1 MNGKRKKPGRVWAI
15 ITALALLVQMLA
27 PAAAHAAET
36 YTDPDGNTYTYVIG
50 GDGKAT
56 ITDFTLEDPGL
67 PDITIPEAFNGH
79 PVTKIGTRAFYG
91 NGLASVVIPG
101 SVQIIAQEAFASNY
115 ISMLVIPSGV
125 TSIES
130 MAFAENDIASLEIP
144 GNVTS
149 IGTYAFSTNI
159 LTSLSIRD
167 GVAEIGAAAFEN
179 NRLTSVTI
187 PASVTSIGQ
196 GAFFTN
202 QLTDVTI
209 YNSTAA
215 IDDDVFD
222 NNQSS
227 PEDLTIHGYTGSTAQ
242 TYADAKG
249 HAFAALGGGG
259 GDFGGG
265 AGTPEDPYIISSEA
279 HLQEMAAKVNDAVTN
294 AVYGSA
300 YYVQT
305 ADITMTP
312 PAPDGSNHTPI
323 GTAACKFSG
332 YFDGQNKTISGLV
345 FKHSVTAGENFG
357 LFGYVGTGGV
367 VRNTLVT
374 SSSMEGNFNV
384 GGIVGYNEGIITACS
399 FDGSVKG
406 HSSRVGG
413 IAGDNAGEISNSGF
427 SGSVSSP
434 SFAVGGIAGYNGGTV
449 ETVSFAGSVTGL
461 WFVGGIVG
469 ANGGEINSGNND
481 GDVTGSRYAIGGVA
495 GTNQPTGIIRNSG
508 NSGNV
513 YGPDVVGGVSGEN
526 EGLIEYSHN
535 KGNVSGL
542 NDPYSGTGGIAG
554 GSWAGTI
561 QYCYNLGTVSGK
573 EYVGGLVGESGADI
587 EYSYNLGN
595 VIGTDFVGGLVGSSY
610 DGSITRSYAV
620 GAVTGTGIN
629 LGGLVGKITDTTIT
643 SSYYDSETTG
653 RSDTGK
659 GEPKTTAEMK
669 TQATFAGWDFTNT
682 WAIVN
687 TATHWSYPH
696 LRWYGFNETEAPG
709 YSLKPQGGG
718 GYSEY
723 EGADGNTYYFVDNGD
738 GTATITGLDDSGD
751 YSTDITI
758 PDTVDGLEITKIG
771 DNAFMGIGLTK
782 VTIPASV
789 TEIGASAFEGNL
801 LTGVTIPSGVTNIGD
816 STFNSNHISSAIIL
830 SGSLSIGADAF
841 AGNQD
846 VSGNLRIYGY
856 TGSGAQTYADS
867 DGHTFAALDPTG
879 GGIVTG
885 GDGNIYIYTANDD
898 GVTATIAGFA
908 GGGSSDIEIPGIVN
922 GLAVTRIGE
931 AAFRNKAITGVII
944 PEGVTEIGDK
954 AFIGYD
960 DDEEDYI
967 YRSSQWDP
975 TNRLASVT
983 IPASVAS
990 IGEKAFSAQGYFDED
1005 GYYINTLTE
1014 AVFEGGEN
1022 SGLETIG
1029 DSAFRYNA
1037 LESVTIPQNVQSI
1050 EELAFASQYNN
1061 DYEQSPTLTDVTIES
1076 STAVIGDNVFDYNQ
1090 SDPADLI
1097 IYGYAGSTAEAY
1109 ATDKGHTFAAIATP
1123 AGDGS
1128 ENDPYLVSSA
1138 ANLVWMSLTNNANN
1152 GFEDKYFKQTA
1163 YIDMSGI
1170 SNFIPIGDLSN
1181 AFMGHYDGHGHK
1193 IINLTVDVTTEM
1205 AGLFGVIG
1213 ITGEVKGL
1221 TLENVSINI
1230 ASNGDASA
1238 GGIAGANMGK
1248 ISGCHIK
1255 VSGGADSSISAGGTR
1270 SVFIGGIAGFNMG
1283 SISQSSNAAEIR
1295 LLSGAD
1301 GITGGIAGGDDSGS
1315 IDNCFNT
1322 GKINNAGGNYTILAS
1337 GGILGRSLSTTGI
1350 TASYCIST
1358 AEISVADSGTSI
1370 SIVGGIQGLTNT
1382 DNIESCFFLAGTA
1395 AAGYNI
1401 LAGDMQFAPSS
1412 VGAAAKTLAEL
1423 KTPSTFTGWDI
1434 DVWVLASGSLPRLK
1448 SQTLA
1453 HTVEPDGDGTESS
1466 PYLIASAGNLVWMS
1480 EENEAAEGFAG
1491 EYFRL
1496 TEDIDLST
1504 VSNYQPIGDDS
1515 SPFKGKFD
1523 GNDHTISNLK
1533 IGDSEDPASF
1543 SYTGLFGYVYQGEIK
1558 GLTLEDVEIYCASSH
1573 AGGLVGRIAGGLI
1586 SNVRVNGAITN
1597 TSSGGS
1603 AGGLIGTIGMENSAG
1618 ETKVED
1624 CSSDIE
1630 VVSAGD
1636 AGGFVGRVESEE
1648 VTIDTCVSTGN
1659 VAGGDNAKTGGFAG
1673 GNFGTIL
1680 NSSAS
1685 GNVTGGNGH
1694 FTFAGG
1700 FAGENGGMPLTIKN
1714 SFARGNV
1721 TGGDNAKVGGF
1732 VGFNSKRVLNAYATG
1747 NVTGGT
1753 NAVLGGFA
1761 AENWDEGELINTYH
1775 NSTVFTDAVGQGEG
1789 KRTFSAGITQA
1800 NMTAATNQPGA
1811 LVDILNANRG
1821 SNSDW
1826 LQWTIMP
1833 GANDNYPV
1841 FGSSAPSTPA
1851 TGSGSE
1857 PTSAPTPGI
1866 PIMVNGQT
1874 QQQAAIA
1881 STQNQDGKTV
1891 TIVTLDT
1898 HKTVTLVNANTIGST
1913 VTIPINNA
1921 AADVV
1926 VGQLSGDL
1934 VKAMESREAV
1944 IEIKTNNA
1952 SYTMPAQQ
1960 INIEAVLAQLG
1971 QDVKLSD
1978 VKLNIEIAK
1987 TTGEMARIVE
1997 DTASKGNFTI
2007 VVPPLSFTVK
2017 ATYGDKTLDVSKFN
2031 SYVERTLA
2039 IPDGVDPSKI
2049 TTGIVVEPDGTVRH
2063 VPTQI
2068 IVIDGKYYAKINSLT
2083 NSTYSVIWNPMEFSD
2098 VENHWAKE
2106 AVNDMGSRM
2115 VVSGVGNDMFAP
2127 DRDITRAEFAAIIV
2141 RALGLKPG
2149 TGGNPFADVSNT
2161 AWYCDYIKTAVE
2173 YKIISGYGDGK
2184 FGPSDKITRE
2194 QAMSMAARAMNI
2206 TGLKVQFADGE
2217 MDKLHASF
2225 GDAANSADYAK
2236 NSIAACV
2243 KTGIVSGRNGNMIAP
2258 KDNITRAEVAVI
2270 LQRLLQKSGLI

>member
-1 MNGKRKKPGRVWAI
+1 MNGKRKNLRRFWAVFI
-15 ITALALLVQMLA
+15 ALALVVQMLA
-27 PAAAHAAET
+27 PAAAYASET
-36 YTDPDGNTYTYVIG
+36 YTDSDGNTYTYVIG
-50 GDGKAT
+50 GDGKVT
-56 ITDFTLEDPGL
+56 ITDFTLEDPSL
-67 PDITIPEAFNGH
+67 PDITIPDAFNGH
-79 PVTKIGTRAFYG
+79 PVTKIGAEAFYG
-91 NGLASVVIPG
+91 KGLASVVIPG
-101 SVQIIAQEAFASNY
+101 SVQIIGQEAFASNY

-130 MAFAENDIASLEIP
+130 MAFAENDIESLEIP

-167 GVAEIGAAAFEN
+167 GVAEIGAWAFECN
-179 NRLTSVTI
+179 LLTSVTI

-196 GAFFTN
+196 GAFFSN

-209 YNSTAA
+209 YNSTAN
-215 IDDDVFD
+215 IGDDVFND
-222 NNQSS
+222 NQSS

-242 TYADAKG
+242 SYADAKG
-249 HAFAALGGGG
+249 HSFTALG
-259 GDFGGG
+259 
-265 AGTPEDPYIISSEA
+265 
-279 HLQEMAAKVNDAVTN
+279 
-294 AVYGSA
+294 
-300 YYVQT
+300 
-305 ADITMTP
+305 
-312 PAPDGSNHTPI
+312 
-323 GTAACKFSG
+323 
-332 YFDGQNKTISGLV
+332 
-345 FKHSVTAGENFG
+345 
-357 LFGYVGTGGV
+357 
-367 VRNTLVT
+367 
-374 SSSMEGNFNV
+374 
-384 GGIVGYNEGIITACS
+384 
-399 FDGSVKG
+399 
-406 HSSRVGG
+406 
-413 IAGDNAGEISNSGF
+413 
-427 SGSVSSP
+427 
-434 SFAVGGIAGYNGGTV
+434 
-449 ETVSFAGSVTGL
+449 
-461 WFVGGIVG
+461 
-469 ANGGEINSGNND
+469 
-481 GDVTGSRYAIGGVA
+481 
-495 GTNQPTGIIRNSG
+495 
-508 NSGNV
+508 
-513 YGPDVVGGVSGEN
+513 
-526 EGLIEYSHN
+526 
-535 KGNVSGL
+535 
-542 NDPYSGTGGIAG
+542 
-554 GSWAGTI
+554 
-561 QYCYNLGTVSGK
+561 
-573 EYVGGLVGESGADI
+573 
-587 EYSYNLGN
+587 
-595 VIGTDFVGGLVGSSY
+595 
-610 DGSITRSYAV
+610 
-620 GAVTGTGIN
+620 
-629 LGGLVGKITDTTIT
+629 
-643 SSYYDSETTG
+643 
-653 RSDTGK
+653 
-659 GEPKTTAEMK
+659 
-669 TQATFAGWDFTNT
+669 
-682 WAIVN
+682 
-687 TATHWSYPH
+687 
-696 LRWYGFNETEAPG
+696 
-709 YSLKPQGGG
+709 GGG

-751 YSTDITI
+751 YSTDIII
-758 PDTVDGLEITKIG
+758 PDTVDGLTVTKIG
-771 DNAFMGIGLTK
+771 DNAFMDCGLAK

-801 LTGVTIPSGVTNIGD
+801 LTSVTIPAGVTNVGD
-816 STFNSNHISSAIIL
+816 SAFNSNHISSAIIL

-846 VSGNLRIYGY
+846 
-856 TGSGAQTYADS
+856 
-867 DGHTFAALDPTG
+867 
-879 GGIVTG
+879 
-885 GDGNIYIYTANDD
+885 
-898 GVTATIAGFA
+898 
-908 GGGSSDIEIPGIVN
+908 
-922 GLAVTRIGE
+922 
-931 AAFRNKAITGVII
+931 
-944 PEGVTEIGDK
+944 
-954 AFIGYD
+954 
-960 DDEEDYI
+960 
-967 YRSSQWDP
+967 
-975 TNRLASVT
+975 
-983 IPASVAS
+983 PAS
-990 IGEKAFSAQGYFDED
+990 D
-1005 GYYINTLTE
+1005 LTI
-1014 AVFEGGEN
+1014 F
-1022 SGLETIG
+1022 
-1029 DSAFRYNA
+1029 
-1037 LESVTIPQNVQSI
+1037 
-1050 EELAFASQYNN
+1050 
-1061 DYEQSPTLTDVTIES
+1061 
-1076 STAVIGDNVFDYNQ
+1076 
-1090 SDPADLI
+1090 
-1097 IYGYAGSTAEAY
+1097 GYAGSAAQTHANAG
-1109 ATDKGHTFAAIATP
+1109 GHTFAAIAAP

-1138 ANLVWMSLTNNANN
+1138 ANLVWMSLTSNANN

-1181 AFMGHYDGHGHK
+1181 NFMGHYDGHGHK

-1255 VSGGADSSISAGGTR
+1255 VSGGADSSISAGGTG

-1301 GITGGIAGGDDSGS
+1301 SITGGIAGGDDGGS

-1337 GGILGRSLSTTGI
+1337 GGILGWSLSTTGI

-1358 AEISVADSGTSI
+1358 GEISVADSGI
-1370 SIVGGIQGLTNT
+1370 SIVGGIQGLTNA
-1382 DNIESCFFLAGTA
+1382 DNIENCFFLAGTA

-1401 LAGDMQFAPSS
+1401 LAGDMQFVPSS

-1423 KTPSTFTGWDI
+1423 KTPSIFTGWDTEI
-1434 DVWVLASGSLPRLK
+1434 WVLAPGSLPRLK

-1480 EENEAAEGFAG
+1480 EENEAADGFEGKHFK
-1491 EYFRL
+1491 L

-1504 VSNYQPIGDDS
+1504 VLGYKPIGNVFS
-1515 SPFKGKFD
+1515 AFKGKFD
-1523 GNDHTISNLK
+1523 GNDHTISNLR
-1533 IGDSEDPASF
+1533 IGDSGIPASF

-1558 GLTLEDVEIYCASSH
+1558 DLTLEDVEIYCVSSH

-1586 SNVRVNGAITN
+1586 SNIRVNGAITN

-1624 CSSDIE
+1624 CSSDVE

-1648 VTIDTCVSTGN
+1648 AIIDTCVATGN
-1659 VAGGDNAKTGGFAG
+1659 VTGGDNGKIGGFVG
-1673 GNFGTIL
+1673 SNMGTIL

-1685 GNVTGGNGH
+1685 GDATGGNGGLTH
-1694 FTFAGG
+1694 VGG
-1700 FAGENGGMPLTIKN
+1700 FAGENGGLPLTIKN

-1721 TGGDNAKVGGF
+1721 TGGDYAVVGGF
-1732 VGFNSKRVLNAYATG
+1732 VGFNDKLILNAYATG

-1753 NAVLGGFA
+1753 GATLGGFA
-1761 AENWDEGELINTYH
+1761 VANWFAGELTNTYH
-1775 NSTVFTDAVGQGEG
+1775 NSTAFTEAVVLNKG
-1789 KRTFSAGITQA
+1789 KRTSSAGITQA
-1800 NMTAATNQPGA
+1800 NMTAAANQPGA

-1851 TGSGSE
+1851 PGSGSGSK
-1857 PTSAPTPGI
+1857 PTPAPTPGI

-1891 TIVTLDT
+1891 TIITLDT

-1952 SYTMPAQQ
+1952 SYTLPAQQ

-2031 SYVERTLA
+2031 SYVERTVA

-2098 VENHWAKE
+2098 VESHWAKE
-2106 AVNDMGSRM
+2106 AVNDMGSRLI
-2115 VVSGVGNDMFAP
+2115 VSGVGNGNFVP
-2127 DRDITRAEFAAIIV
+2127 NKDITRAEFAAIIV

-2173 YKIISGYGDGK
+2173 YKIISGYGDSK

-2194 QAMSMAARAMNI
+2194 QAMSMVARVMSI
-2206 TGLKVQFADGE
+2206 TGLKVQFVDGE
-2217 MDKLHASF
+2217 MDKLLAGF
-2225 GDAANSADYAK
+2225 GDAAKSADYAK

>member
-1 MNGKRKKPGRVWAI
+1 MNGKRKNLRRFWAVFV
-15 ITALALLVQMLA
+15 ALALVVQMLA
-27 PAAAHAAET
+27 PAAAYAAGT
-36 YTDPDGNTYTYVIG
+36 YTDPDGNVYTYIID

-79 PVTKIGTRAFYG
+79 PVTKIGTHAFYG

-101 SVQIIAQEAFASNY
+101 SVQIIGQEAFASNY

-130 MAFAENDIASLEIP
+130 MAFAENDIVSLEIP
-144 GNVTS
+144 GNVAS

-159 LTSLSIRD
+159 LTSLTIRD
-167 GVAEIGAAAFEN
+167 GVAEIGAWAFECN
-179 NRLTSVTI
+179 LLTSVTI

-202 QLTDVTI
+202 QLTDATI
-209 YNSTAA
+209 YNSTAN
-215 IDDDVFD
+215 IGDNVFND
-222 NNQSS
+222 NQLN

-242 TYADAKG
+242 SYADAKG
-249 HAFAALGGGG
+249 HSFTALGGGS

-265 AGTPEDPYIISSEA
+265 TGAALDPYIILSEA
-279 HLQEMAAKVNDAVTN
+279 HLQEMAAKVNDPTTN
-294 AVYGSA
+294 AAYGPA
-300 YYVQT
+300 YYMLT
-305 ADITMTP
+305 ANITMTP
-312 PAPDGSNHTPI
+312 PAPDESNHTPI
-323 GTAACKFSG
+323 GTADNPFTG
-332 YFDGQNKTISGLV
+332 YFDGRDYTISGLV

-374 SSSMEGNFNV
+374 SSSIEGNLHV
-384 GGIVGYNEGIITACS
+384 GGMAGYNAGMITGCS

-406 HSSRVGG
+406 YASNVGG
-413 IAGDNAGEISNSGF
+413 IAGRNAGEVSNSGF

-434 SFAVGGIAGYNGGTV
+434 SFAVGGIAGYNAGTV

-461 WFVGGIVG
+461 RFVGGIAG
-469 ANGGEINSGNND
+469 DNSGEINSGNND
-481 GDVTGSRYAIGGVA
+481 GDVTGSNYAFGGVA
-495 GTNQPTGIIRNSG
+495 GRNQPVGIIRNSG
-508 NSGNV
+508 NYGAV
-513 YGPDVVGGVSGEN
+513 HGPDTVGGVAGEN
-526 EGLIEYSHN
+526 NGLIEYSHN

-542 NDPYSGTGGIAG
+542 DSHNDFVGGIAG
-554 GSWAGTI
+554 GSYGGTI
-561 QYCYNLGTVSGK
+561 QYCYNQGAVSG
-573 EYVGGLVGESGADI
+573 ESYVGGLAGENGVEITDSF
-587 EYSYNLGN
+587 NLGAVTGVN
-595 VIGTDFVGGLVGSSY
+595 YVGGLAGGSY

-620 GAVTGTGIN
+620 GAVTGTN
-629 LGGLVGKITDTTIT
+629 HVGGLVGVNWNDATAIT
-643 SSYYDSETTG
+643 SSHYDSETTG

-669 TQATFAGWDFTNT
+669 TQATFADWDFADT

-687 TATHWSYPH
+687 TATHWSYPY
-696 LRWYGFNETEAPG
+696 LQWFGYYDETEAPG
-709 YSLKPQGGG
+709 YGLKPQSGG

-723 EGADGNTYYFVDNGD
+723 HGADGNTYYFVDNGD
-738 GTATITGLDDSGD
+738 GTATIAGLDDSGD
-751 YSTDITI
+751 YSTDLTI
-758 PDTVDGLEITKIG
+758 PDTVNGLTVTKIG
-771 DNAFMGIGLTK
+771 ENAFMGIGLTG
-782 VTIPASV
+782 VTIPA
-789 TEIGASAFEGNL
+789 
-801 LTGVTIPSGVTNIGD
+801 GVTSIGD
-816 STFNSNHISSAIIL
+816 
-830 SGSLSIGADAF
+830 DAF

-846 VSGNLRIYGY
+846 PASGLTIFGY
-856 TGSGAQTYADS
+856 AGSAAQTYANAG
-867 DGHTFAALDPTG
+867 GHTFAAVL
-879 GGIVTG
+879 
-885 GDGNIYIYTANDD
+885 
-898 GVTATIAGFA
+898 
-908 GGGSSDIEIPGIVN
+908 
-922 GLAVTRIGE
+922 
-931 AAFRNKAITGVII
+931 
-944 PEGVTEIGDK
+944 
-954 AFIGYD
+954 
-960 DDEEDYI
+960 
-967 YRSSQWDP
+967 
-975 TNRLASVT
+975 
-983 IPASVAS
+983 
-990 IGEKAFSAQGYFDED
+990 
-1005 GYYINTLTE
+1005 
-1014 AVFEGGEN
+1014 
-1022 SGLETIG
+1022 
-1029 DSAFRYNA
+1029 
-1037 LESVTIPQNVQSI
+1037 
-1050 EELAFASQYNN
+1050 
-1061 DYEQSPTLTDVTIES
+1061 
-1076 STAVIGDNVFDYNQ
+1076 
-1090 SDPADLI
+1090 
-1097 IYGYAGSTAEAY
+1097 
-1109 ATDKGHTFAAIATP
+1109 

-1138 ANLVWMSLTNNANN
+1138 ANLVWISLTNNANN

-1163 YIDMSGI
+1163 DIDMSGI
-1170 SNFIPIGDLSN
+1170 TNFIPIGDLSN
-1181 AFMGHYDGHGHK
+1181 NFKGRYDGHGHK
-1193 IINLTVDVTTEM
+1193 ILNLTVDVTTEM

-1248 ISGCHIK
+1248 ILDCHIK
-1255 VSGGADSSISAGGTR
+1255 VSGGADSSISAGGTG
-1270 SVFIGGIAGFNMG
+1270 SVSIGGIAGFNMG

-1295 LLSGAD
+1295 LLSAAD
-1301 GITGGIAGGDDSGS
+1301 GFTGGIAGGDDSGS

-1337 GGILGRSLSTTGI
+1337 GGILGWSLSTTGI

-1358 AEISVADSGTSI
+1358 GEISVADSGI
-1370 SIVGGIQGLTNT
+1370 SIVGGIQGLTKT
-1382 DNIESCFFLAGTA
+1382 DNIENCFFLAGTA

-1401 LAGDMQFAPSS
+1401 LAGDMQFVPSS

-1423 KTPSTFTGWDI
+1423 KTPSIFTGWDTEI
-1434 DVWVLASGSLPRLK
+1434 WVLASGSLPRLK

-1453 HTVEPDGDGTESS
+1453 HTVQPDGDGTESS
-1466 PYLIASAGNLVWMS
+1466 PYLIESAGNLVWMS
-1480 EENEAAEGFAG
+1480 EENEAAGGFAG
-1491 EYFRL
+1491 KHFKL

-1504 VSNYQPIGDDS
+1504 VLGYKPIGNVFS
-1515 SPFKGKFD
+1515 AFKGKFD
-1523 GNDHTISNLK
+1523 GNNRTISNMK
-1533 IGDSEDPASF
+1533 VGDSEDPASF
-1543 SYTGLFGYVYQGEIK
+1543 SYTGLFGYVFQGEIK
-1558 GLTLEDVEIYCASSH
+1558 GLTLEDVEIYCASSN

-1624 CSSDIE
+1624 SSSDVE
-1630 VVSAGD
+1630 VFSAGD

-1648 VTIDTCVSTGN
+1648 ATIDTCVSTGN
-1659 VAGGDNAKTGGFAG
+1659 VTGGDNGKIGGFAG
-1673 GNFGTIL
+1673 GNMGTIL

-1685 GNVTGGNGH
+1685 GDATGGNGGL
-1694 FTFAGG
+1694 TYVGG
-1700 FAGENGGMPLTIKN
+1700 FAGENGGLPLTIKN

-1721 TGGDNAKVGGF
+1721 TGGEDAKVGGF
-1732 VGFNSKRVLNAYATG
+1732 VGFNNKRVLNAYATG

-1775 NSTVFTDAVGQGEG
+1775 NSTVFTDAVGQGGG
-1789 KRTFSAGITQA
+1789 KRTSSDGITQV
-1800 NMTAATNQPGA
+1800 NMTAAANQPGA

-1821 SNSDW
+1821 SNPDW

-1841 FGSSAPSTPA
+1841 FGISTPPLP
-1851 TGSGSE
+1851 TPGSGSE
-1857 PTSAPTPGI
+1857 SGSGSTPAPTPGI

-1898 HKTVTLVNANTIGST
+1898 QKTVTLVNANSIGST

-1921 AADVV
+1921 AADVASV
-1926 VGQLSGDL
+1926 QLSGDL

-1952 SYTMPAQQ
+1952 SYTLPAQQ

-1978 VKLNIEIAK
+1978 VKLNIEIAE

-2007 VVPPLSFTVK
+2007 VVPPLSFNVK

-2031 SYVERTLA
+2031 SYVERTVA

-2068 IVIDGKYYAKINSLT
+2068 IIIDGKYYAKINSLT

-2098 VENHWAKE
+2098 VESHWAKE

-2173 YKIISGYGDGK
+2173 YKTISGYGDGR

-2194 QAMSMAARAMNI
+2194 QAMAIASRAMNI
-2206 TGLKVQFADGE
+2206 TGLKVEFANGE
-2217 MDKLHASF
+2217 MDKLLAGF
-2225 GDAANSADYAK
+2225 ADAVNAADYAR
-2236 NSIAACV
+2236 NSIAACI
-2243 KTGIVSGRNGNMIAP
+2243 KTGIVSGNNDMIAP

-2270 LQRLLQKSGLI
+2270 VQRLLQKSGLI